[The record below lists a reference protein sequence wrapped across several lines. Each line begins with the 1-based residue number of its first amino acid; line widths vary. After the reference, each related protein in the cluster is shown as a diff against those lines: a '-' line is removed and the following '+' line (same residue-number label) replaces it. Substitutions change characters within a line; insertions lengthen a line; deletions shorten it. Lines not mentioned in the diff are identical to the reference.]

1 MKIRL
6 TPRNGF
12 GGERLIDP
20 ATVKAHARIEF
31 VVPYL
36 LKDHFGYTTYK
47 SRLTQYGNAKELVGY
62 CPFHPKILDH
72 DDEHPSLRVNAGKQA
87 YFCNPCG
94 IGGDSID
101 FVQRYFNVCR
111 HGWSPETFAQVIG
124 WLHEHRSEWRESDKN
139 RPVQEAASARTSYD
153 PDDVGDNVAGNED
166 DRHGSWAA
174 YPYLDAHGRELYQV
188 VRTPSKKFLFR
199 HGEPGEGWVWNGK
212 DIRRVVYM
220 LHAIQDCSRVYVA
233 EGEKDVDTLWSHR
246 LPATT
251 NCGGAGKWTDDY
263 SAQLVKAGVRRVVIL
278 PDNDDP
284 GRAHAAAVGRSCQTA
299 GLRVTVVPLPGL
311 PKKGDVT
318 DWFDLGHKRRDLRRV
333 INAQIQRE
341 TR

>member
-6 TPRNGF
+6 TSRNGY
-12 GGERLIDP
+12 GGEGLIDP
-20 ATVKAHARIEF
+20 ATVKALARIEF

-36 LKDHFGYTTYK
+36 LRDHLTAYSYK
-47 SRLTQYGNAKELVGY
+47 SRLTQYGNAKELIGY
-62 CPFHPKILDH
+62 CPFHNDR
-72 DDEHPSLRVNAGKQA
+72 HPSLQINPAKQA
-87 YFCNPCG
+87 YFCHPCG

-101 FVQRYFNVCR
+101 FVQRYYKVCKP
-111 HGWSPETFAQVIG
+111 GYDVETFAQVIG
-124 WLHEHRSEWRESDKN
+124 WLHEHRSEWRESDIN
-139 RPVQEAASARTSYD
+139 RPVQEPASARASYGT
-153 PDDVGDNVAGNED
+153 DDVSDDPGED
-166 DRHGSWAA
+166 DDDVYQPDPWRI
-174 YPYLDAHGRELYQV
+174 YPYVDAHGRELYQV
-188 VRTPSKKFLFR
+188 IRTPRKKFLFR
-199 HGEPGEGWVWNGK
+199 HGEPGNGWVWNGK

-220 LHAIQDCSRVYVA
+220 LHAIQGCPRVYVA
-233 EGEKDVDTLWSHR
+233 EGEKDADTLWSHR

-284 GRAHAAAVGRSCQTA
+284 GRAHARSVGRSCRAA

-311 PKKGDVT
+311 PVKGDVT

-333 INAQIQRE
+333 VNARIQRDAE
-341 TR
+341 VR